1 LLQQRSMNDAL
12 KAANDRA
19 SMVELLKQSGIAWTD
34 DYAPSMGAALSYYT
48 LFSLAPLLLLVI
60 AVAGLVFNADVA
72 RGEVLAQLG
81 GLIGTEGSVA
91 IEGLLNGASRP
102 TQSLIASVI
111 GIVTLIVGATSSMA
125 PLLSGSAGMQYPSSK

>member
-1 LLQQRSMNDAL
+1 MNDAL